1 MKLSSQP
8 TIHPTALIHDSQ
20 LGAWTQV
27 AEGVVL
33 LETVLGDYSY
43 IMQYSQAAYCE
54 IGKFANIAS
63 FVRLHP
69 TNHPL
74 ERPTLHHFTYRS
86 EMYGFGPD
94 DSAIFE
100 WRRSK
105 QVRIGHD
112 VWIGHNASVMPGVR
126 VGNGA
131 VIATGAVVTKDVEP
145 YTIVAGVPA
154 KPIRRRFRPQ
164 IIERLEATAWW
175 DWPHKLL
182 GQRLADFRGDIET
195 FLEKYA

>member
-1 MKLSSQP
+1 MKLSQSP
-8 TIHPTALIHDSQ
+8 TIHPTATLHDSH

-33 LETVLGDYSY
+33 LETTLGDYSY

-69 TNHPL
+69 TNHPI
-74 ERPTLHHFTYRS
+74 ERPTLHHFTYRAA
-86 EMYGFGPD
+86 MYGFGED
-94 DSAIFE
+94 DAEIFA

-112 VWIGHNASVMPGVR
+112 VWIGHNASVMPGVQ

-154 KPIRRRFRPQ
+154 KPIRRRFSAE
-164 IIERLEATAWW
+164 IVERLEATAWW
-175 DWPHKLL
+175 DWPHEVL
-182 GQRLADFRGDIET
+182 GERLEDFRGNVEA